1 MRTPA
6 PICSYFPFWR
16 GGRNKGAKPLSVL
29 IWISA
34 ARYWPAPAATI
45 RSLHGHAAVV
55 PSPLGFGCVDS
66 HAWALRIAFF
76 GFLVPKC
83 LRAVAVVI
91 TGQDLRVFLNCVR
104 RNRCIV
110 QEESRMISKIN

>member
-6 PICSYFPFWR
+6 PICSYFPSWR

-55 PSPLGFGCVDS
+55 PSPRGFGCVDS
-66 HAWALRIAFF
+66 HAWAFANCLFRFVGAEMLEGGDRRYYRTGSSNFF
-76 GFLVPKC
+76 
-83 LRAVAVVI
+83 
-91 TGQDLRVFLNCVR
+91 NCVR
-104 RNRCIV
+104 LR
-110 QEESRMISKIN
+110 